1 MFGVSQR
8 LLSQSPIGIS
18 RQQLSGLHL
27 EVNLLV
33 HLQRS
38 WEFKRDLLGS
48 NLSPSVVCC
57 DVAKLFNILWGL
69 RFLICEGLL
78 VRIKGEEAGR
88 LLRVVSGLW

>member
-1 MFGVSQR
+1 MLFWCSDFS
-8 LLSQSPIGIS
+8 SQSPIGIS
-18 RQQLSGLHL
+18 REQLSRLYL

-33 HLQRS
+33 YLQRS

-57 DVAKLFNILWGL
+57 DVAQLFNILWGL
-69 RFLICEGLL
+69 RFLICEGLV